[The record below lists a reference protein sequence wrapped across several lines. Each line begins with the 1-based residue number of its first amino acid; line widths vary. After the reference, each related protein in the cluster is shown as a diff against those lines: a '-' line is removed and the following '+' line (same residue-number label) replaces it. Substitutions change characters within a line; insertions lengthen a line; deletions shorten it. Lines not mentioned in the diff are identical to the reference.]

1 MIKTRTLLLTI
12 LVMLVVMVYV
22 ALAADH
28 AYIGNAKCAMCHK
41 LAKGGQVWQVWEA
54 SAHAKAF
61 EALNADN
68 GETTNPKCLKCH
80 TTGYGQGGYPP
91 ADTTINL
98 KGVQCE
104 ECHGPASDYRLTHS
118 RAETKEKAM
127 TEGGLIEKPDEKTCL
142 RCHNDEN
149 PNKPAEP
156 WDFAKMWEKIKH
168 GLPED

>member
-1 MIKTRTLLLTI
+1 MYKSKMTFLGVLAALL
-12 LVMLVVMVYV
+12 MVVVV
-22 ALAADH
+22 SLAADH
-28 AYIGNAKCAMCHK
+28 AYIGNAKCMMCHK
-41 LAKGGQVWQVWEA
+41 LPRGGQVWQVWEG
-54 SAHAKAF
+54 SEHAEAF
-61 EALNADN
+61 EALNAEK

-80 TTGYGQGGYPP
+80 TTGYGRGGYPP

-104 ECHGPASDYRLTHS
+104 ECHGPASDYKLTHS
-118 RAETKEKAM
+118 KADTKEKAV

-156 WDFAKMWEKIKH
+156 FDFAKMWEKIKH
-168 GLPED
+168 GLPQE